1 VLQATAQCQYTSI
14 NETDARERVNLAA
27 AGSKISRAAPFSSR
41 RRAKFSFSCAGAA
54 CLVSYCHSESRT
66 PSPSPSLCPV
76 PWESRRSE
84 LQHGTL
90 LHLQHLTGQRVPC
103 TYSILHLHSSRFVP
117 QRSSR
122 SCPSKHRSRCCARTS
137 PLARSLA
144 RSLTTHPPAHLA
156 SQSIPPHLT
165 SPHLTSP
172 SLSIAAHA
180 RIALRQPTHFRS
192 RCLYSARLSQA
203 GLWSDVHSLSPCIF
217 IHLALR
223 ASAKPPPLPQP
234 PSP

>member
-165 SPHLTSP
+165 SPHLTVAIHCRP
-172 SLSIAAHA
+172 
-180 RIALRQPTHFRS
+180 RQHR
-192 RCLYSARLSQA
+192 
-203 GLWSDVHSLSPCIF
+203 
-217 IHLALR
+217 
-223 ASAKPPPLPQP
+223 PPPTYAFPFALPL
-234 PSP
+234 